1 MIWICDIKNVETT
14 NIENEKSHL
23 YKSNIVLGLSLS
35 PGGSKTHRKIVKIV
49 QFQYYFL
56 LKNQI

>member
-23 YKSNIVLGLSLS
+23 YKSNIFLGLG
-35 PGGSKTHRKIVKIV
+35 PGGSKTYRKMFNLNIISC
-49 QFQYYFL
+49 
-56 LKNQI
+56 

>member
-14 NIENEKSHL
+14 NIEKSQL

-35 PGGSKTHRKIVKIV
+35 PGGSKTYNEI
-49 QFQYYFL
+49 F
-56 LKNQI
+56 